1 MKLYHFQE
9 GAVLPEIISRLATV
23 YGSGQVDIVA
33 VSLFLQDLSSA
44 HPPDAAVA
52 VPYLARGRQKASM
65 KIDDGD
71 TKENRALDD
80 TLSDFSAENDG
91 PDVTQSTV
99 RQTRSRRSAGLE
111 SAAQFKSRQKVVC
124 SYCNKVT
131 VNKYTL
137 DTHMTTWH
145 PTACQS
151 CGECGKRYGLEELL
165 AKHVRLKHDATPR
178 VKIDE
183 PAERAVHS
191 TLSSSGLTS
200 KKGSCLGWKC
210 PDCDKVFKSKKAQE
224 LHSYNHAGEE
234 IRTVLFCVG
243 FGRGWY
249 RQPAG
254 M

>member
-1 MKLYHFQE
+1 LLLEIIPLFQE

-44 HPPDAAVA
+44 HPPDTAVA

-65 KIDDGD
+65 KIEDGD

-91 PDVTQSTV
+91 PDVTESTV
-99 RQTRSRRSAGLE
+99 RQTRSRRSTGLD

-137 DTHMTTWH
+137 DTHITTWH

-165 AKHVRLKHDATPR
+165 AKHVRLKQ
-178 VKIDE
+178 
-183 PAERAVHS
+183 
-191 TLSSSGLTS
+191 
-200 KKGSCLGWKC
+200 KC

-234 IRTVLFCVG
+234 IRTVLFLCRIWKGVVQASG
-243 FGRGWY
+243 RNVNLQQNIHFGD
-249 RQPAG
+249 
-254 M
+254 